1 VFTRYNLANMNELLA
16 LLNNNPLAQAAAFFV
31 ALFVVWI
38 VLRILL
44 RIAMRIVAFGCGLV
58 LALGVLILI
67 IHYMGIG

>member
-1 VFTRYNLANMNELLA
+1 MNETLA
-16 LLNNNPLAQAAAFFV
+16 LLNNNPLAQAAAFLL

-38 VLRILL
+38 LLRVLL
-44 RIAMRIVAFGCGLV
+44 RIAMRIFAFGCGLV

>member
-1 VFTRYNLANMNELLA
+1 MNEILA
-16 LLNNNPLAQAAAFFV
+16 LLNNNPLTQVAAFLL

-38 VLRILL
+38 LLRIFL

-58 LALGVLILI
+58 LALGVLIII

>member
-1 VFTRYNLANMNELLA
+1 MNEILTLF
-16 LLNNNPLAQAAAFFV
+16 NSNPLAQVAAFLA

-38 VLRILL
+38 VLRIIL

-67 IHYMGIG
+67 IRYMGIG

>member
-1 VFTRYNLANMNELLA
+1 MNEILA
-16 LLNNNPLAQAAAFFV
+16 LLNSNPFVQAAAFFV

-38 VLRILL
+38 LLRIIL

-67 IHYMGIG
+67 IRYMGIG